1 MTTFDE
7 SIAALDVSIFKIGS
21 ATTPDDRR
29 GLLAIQNAVRGLKND
44 YVYLECGSNVGGT
57 LLPHVLDQRCR
68 LAYSV
73 DKRPPTQPDERGI
86 EFPYPNNSAQRMI
99 ETLAGHATAD
109 QIAKVRAFDLDAS
122 ELTAG
127 QIIEKP
133 DLVLIDAEHTNVAVF
148 SDFLSIYPLCHPA
161 TIYTFHDANLI
172 YSGLQNIERFLRYA
186 GVAFVSYVLPTV
198 VYMLAAN
205 EACGTLQSVGE
216 KFGLDR
222 DQFVAEAKN
231 QLINF
236 HYEVVRQ
243 RLADQAKGD
252 A

>member
-1 MTTFDE
+1 MRELSRKSSGQNGLRPVTNQYLRRTAMTTFDE
-7 SIAALDVSIFKIGS
+7 SIAALDVSIFAIGS

-57 LLPHVLDQRCR
+57 LLPHVLDQHCR

-73 DKRPPTQPDERGI
+73 DKRP
-86 EFPYPNNSAQRMI
+86 A
-99 ETLAGHATAD
+99 AD

-133 DLVLIDAEHTNVAVF
+133 DLVLIDAEHTNVGVF

-161 TIYTFHDANLI
+161 TIYTLHDADLI

-216 KFGLDR
+216 KFGLDG
-222 DQFVAEAKN
+222 DQFVAEEKN